1 MLFINFSQLVRDML
15 VDWYESLLLG
25 TDLQKHYI
33 WNYKCFPFKSKNE
46 PFATAAPHFFTALPI
61 SRPKVSTLP
70 QLVMLCSHRFKMC
83 NFHAHLFW
91 VQCNC
96 NPQDSQGMVR
106 SSLLTLFWFDWKIRN
121 KNKRILKTKQNKQ
134 TNKSCLSTLPFPL
147 FFFFSCHV
155 DKFKNLLCIYS

>member
-33 WNYKCFPFKSKNE
+33 WNYKSFPFKSKNE

-61 SRPKVSTLP
+61 SGPKVSTLP

-106 SSLLTLFWFDWKIRN
+106 SSLLTLFWSQVDWKMRN
-121 KNKRILKTKQNKQ
+121 RNKRILKTKQNKQ
-134 TNKSCLSTLPFPL
+134 TNKQILFVHPSFSPL
-147 FFFFSCHV
+147 
-155 DKFKNLLCIYS
+155 LLFLMPCRQI